1 MEIETLIEVLEASI
15 KKNGEK
21 PLTNLYLLNILK
33 MVEKKIEKEVERDQ
47 YDFEPDIN

>member
-1 MEIETLIEVLEASI
+1 MELDTLMEVLEASI

-33 MVEKKIEKEVERDQ
+33 MVDKKIEKMEERDL
-47 YDFEPDIN
+47 YDFDPDIN

>member
-1 MEIETLIEVLEASI
+1 MEETYDHLIEVLEQSI

-33 MVEKKIEKEVERDQ
+33 LTRKRMEWDDSH
-47 YDFEPDIN
+47 DFYPDING

>member
-1 MEIETLIEVLEASI
+1 MELETLIEVLEASI
-15 KKNGEK
+15 KKNGEN

-33 MVEKKIEKEVERDQ
+33 MVDKKLEKESDRDQ